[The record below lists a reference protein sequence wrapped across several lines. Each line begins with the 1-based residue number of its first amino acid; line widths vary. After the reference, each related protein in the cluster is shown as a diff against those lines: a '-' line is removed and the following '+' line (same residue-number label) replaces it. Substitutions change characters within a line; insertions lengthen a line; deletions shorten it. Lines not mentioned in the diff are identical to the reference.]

1 MTAVVDTSAE
11 ESSGGRLQRR
21 KARTRAAILSAAS
34 DLFQENGYENTSIQQ
49 MAERA
54 DTGVGTLYGYF
65 RSKEDILREV
75 LRQHSVEAVQRYR
88 GAIDET
94 TPAIERICAAL
105 HVLQVYFRENRTI
118 LRAAFSVGI
127 HEGESEGQPESWLY
141 RAWRQMLQE
150 GMDSGELRQ
159 LPVDTTVRSLLT
171 VYTSAFLGF
180 GHFRGRRD
188 NPELARDLETFT
200 RALLTP

>member
-1 MTAVVDTSAE
+1 MTATVEPGTE
-11 ESSGGRLQRR
+11 EFPGGRLQRR
-21 KARTRAAILSAAS
+21 KARTRAAILAAAS
-34 DLFQENGYENTSIQQ
+34 DLFQEHGYENTSIQQ
-49 MAERA
+49 IAERA

-75 LRQHSVEAVQRYR
+75 LRQHSLEAVQLYR

-105 HVLQVYFRENRTI
+105 RVLQTYFRENRTI
-118 LRAAFSVGI
+118 LRAAYSVGI
-127 HEGESEGQPESWLY
+127 REGESEGHPESWLY

-150 GMDSGELRQ
+150 GMESGELRE

-171 VYTSAFLGF
+171 MYTSAFLGF